1 MITRMRLLVVEDNPT
16 MADALQRGLIAE
28 GFDVDVSGDGGD
40 GLWRAREFPY
50 DLVVLD
56 ILLPGMN
63 GYVVCRTLRAEGN
76 SVPILMLTAKHGEED
91 EAEGLDLGADDYLT
105 KPFHFKVMIAR
116 INALLRRANPTPT
129 SPKIVSGNVTVD
141 TLTKTCVVAGTPLHL
156 SAREFAVLEALARR
170 LGQPLTRGELLD
182 LVWGADFEVN
192 SNVVD
197 VYISYV
203 RRKLGDAGQDPGLVE
218 TVRGI
223 GYRMVET

>member
-1 MITRMRLLVVEDNPT
+1 

-28 GFDVDVSGDGGD
+28 GFDVDVTDDGRD
-40 GLWRAREFPY
+40 GLWRGREFPY
-50 DLVVLD
+50 DLIVLD

-63 GYVVCRTLRAEGN
+63 GYLVCRTLREEGN
-76 SVPILMLTAKHGEED
+76 PIPILMLTAKHGNED

-105 KPFHFKVMIAR
+105 KPFHFNVLVAR
-116 INALLRRANPTPT
+116 INALLRRSNPTPT
-129 SPKIVSGNVTVD
+129 SPKIVTGSVSID
-141 TLTKTCVVAGTPLHL
+141 TLAKTCVVADTPVEL
-156 SAREFAVLEALARR
+156 SAREFAVLETLARR

-197 VYISYV
+197 VYISYL
-203 RRKLGDAGQDPGLVE
+203 RRKLGDAGQDPGIVE

-223 GYRMVET
+223 GYRMIKT